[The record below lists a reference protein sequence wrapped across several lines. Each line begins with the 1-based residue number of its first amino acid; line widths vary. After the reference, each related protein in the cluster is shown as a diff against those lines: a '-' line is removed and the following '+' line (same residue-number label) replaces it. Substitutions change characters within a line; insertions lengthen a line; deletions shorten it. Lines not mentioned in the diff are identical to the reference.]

1 MQGFKDSKGKLPLHT
16 VFTKQFPKA
25 LIEIAKRSEYGHQK
39 YIEHDEDYMNF
50 KRIPNALQEYKEARM
65 RHNMCLG
72 EDSETYLDHLIA
84 ATWCGLA
91 EIELILDKSKDYAK
105 RTGTTWNVWDYS
117 RIGAVTFASPIS
129 EDLKNLINLHPLPT
143 TNPTKMT
150 EENLKKCKS
159 DSTQKEELDEKYD
172 FIEELNKIVNNSKT
186 VEIPFV
192 ELTEEEFIEKYKP
205 LTNNK
210 GSIKFFSTY
219 EDAVEEGG
227 FANKNLW
234 SLIQCP
240 YDEMFIYPDHHS
252 CDNIGYIIA
261 EKEWEHEN
269 IQVDYNQNIDIE
281 KAISTAQMF
290 ILTRGYKLN
299 IVNLI
304 STIIGRL
311 DNFDKD
317 KGYISIPRLY
327 HATIDYIESITGEDL
342 EDDVLES
349 MRIYYYE

>member
-1 MQGFKDSKGKLPLHT
+1 MEGFKDSKGKLPLHT

-50 KRIPNALQEYKEARM
+50 KRVPNAIQEYRESRM

-91 EIELILDKSKDYAK
+91 EIELILDEAEFK
-105 RTGTTWNVWDYS
+105 YS
-117 RIGAVTFASPIS
+117 
-129 EDLKNLINLHPLPT
+129 NL
-143 TNPTKMT
+143 
-150 EENLKKCKS
+150 E
-159 DSTQKEELDEKYD
+159 DSTQKEELDEEYD
-172 FIEELNKIVNNSKT
+172 FIEKTNKIIKDWYEFTTNSKP

-192 ELTEEEFIEKYKP
+192 EMTEEEFIEKYKP
-205 LTNNK
+205 LMDNSNH
-210 GSIKFFSTY
+210 IKFFSTY
-219 EDAVEEGG
+219 KDAVENEGYDD
-227 FANKNLW
+227 KKIW
-234 SLIQCP
+234 SLLQCP
-240 YDEMFIYPDHHS
+240 YDEMFIYSGYHS
-252 CDNIGYIIA
+252 CDNIGYIVT

-269 IQVDYNQNIDIE
+269 IQVEYNQNIDIE

-299 IVNLI
+299 ITKLI
-304 STIIGRL
+304 LEIINII
-311 DNFDKD
+311 DDCDKD